1 MNRVRLGIAILLVL
15 VLISGGT
22 VWYVHQQT
30 TRLLAQLDVLEDAI
44 DNGPLEAAE
53 EPFAEFERQWEKTEV
68 LLNIMV
74 WRERVSE
81 IDVSVSHLD
90 PMRVSDCDE
99 LRSEMTELRM
109 RLVHLHAFEMPSWKN
124 IL

>member
-44 DNGPLEAAE
+44 DNGPLEAA
-53 EPFAEFERQWEKTEV
+53 PCF
-68 LLNIMV
+68 
-74 WRERVSE
+74 
-81 IDVSVSHLD
+81 
-90 PMRVSDCDE
+90 
-99 LRSEMTELRM
+99 
-109 RLVHLHAFEMPSWKN
+109 
-124 IL
+124 

>member
-1 MNRVRLGIAILLVL
+1 
-15 VLISGGT
+15 
-22 VWYVHQQT
+22 
-30 TRLLAQLDVLEDAI
+30 
-44 DNGPLEAAE
+44 
-53 EPFAEFERQWEKTEV
+53 
-68 LLNIMV
+68 MV

-81 IDVSVSHLD
+81 IDVSVSHLN

-109 RLVHLHAFEMPSWKN
+109 RLVHLHDFEMPSWKN

>member
-22 VWYVHQQT
+22 VWYVHHQT

-74 WRERVSE
+74 
-81 IDVSVSHLD
+81 
-90 PMRVSDCDE
+90 SDCDE

-109 RLVHLHAFEMPSWKN
+109 RLVHLHDFEMPSWKN

>member
-74 WRERVSE
+74 WRERVS
-81 IDVSVSHLD
+81 
-90 PMRVSDCDE
+90 DCDE

-109 RLVHLHAFEMPSWKN
+109 RLVHLHDFEMPSWKN

>member
-44 DNGPLEAAE
+44 DNA
-53 EPFAEFERQWEKTEV
+53 RWKQRK
-68 LLNIMV
+68 
-74 WRERVSE
+74 S
-81 IDVSVSHLD
+81 
-90 PMRVSDCDE
+90 
-99 LRSEMTELRM
+99 
-109 RLVHLHAFEMPSWKN
+109 RLQNLSASGRKRRFC
-124 IL
+124 

>member
-30 TRLLAQLDVLEDAI
+30 TRLLAQLDVLEDTI

-109 RLVHLHAFEMPSWKN
+109 RLVHLHDFEMPSWKN

>member
-1 MNRVRLGIAILLVL
+1 MIMARWKQRKSRL
-15 VLISGGT
+15 
-22 VWYVHQQT
+22 Q
-30 TRLLAQLDVLEDAI
+30 
-44 DNGPLEAAE
+44 
-53 EPFAEFERQWEKTEV
+53 KTEV

-109 RLVHLHAFEMPSWKN
+109 RLVHLHDFEMPSWKN